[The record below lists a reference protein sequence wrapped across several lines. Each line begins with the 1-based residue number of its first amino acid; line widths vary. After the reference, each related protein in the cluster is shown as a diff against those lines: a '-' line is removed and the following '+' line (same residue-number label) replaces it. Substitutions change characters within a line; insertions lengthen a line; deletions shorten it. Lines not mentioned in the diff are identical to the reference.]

1 MALIVDAHV
10 LLLDPDTGDLV
21 IADGDLVLVSGID
34 AVAQLIQSY
43 LLLFRGEWFL
53 DESAGIPYFEDILVK
68 NPNLSAIREIFRQT
82 LLEVPGVLSVES
94 LSLELSAERT
104 LSVDWKVDTDLGEL
118 TGVSEV

>member
-1 MALIVDAHV
+1 MALIVDAQD
-10 LLLDPDTGDLV
+10 LKLDPDTEDLV

-34 AVAQLIQSY
+34 AVAQLIRGY

-53 DESAGIPYFEDILVK
+53 DESAGILYFEDILVK

>member
-1 MALIVDAHV
+1 MALIVDAQD
-10 LLLDPDTGDLV
+10 LKLDPDTGDLV

-34 AVAQLIQSY
+34 AVAQLIRGY